1 MNIVSLLKEKG
12 FRVTKPRL
20 EIIKVLSNYPLSAEE
35 IHDALDKK
43 NIRVDLASVYRSLE
57 LFVKMSVVYSIEL
70 GEGKKRYELVNKNY
84 HHHHLICNKCG
95 TIENVEM
102 NEINFDKKINE
113 KSKFLIDHHHLEF
126 FGLCQD
132 CQ

>member
-84 HHHHLICNKCG
+84 HHHHLICN
-95 TIENVEM
+95 I
-102 NEINFDKKINE
+102 KISLRISRICIKAQMQHQMQSNAT
-113 KSKFLIDHHHLEF
+113 S
-126 FGLCQD
+126 
-132 CQ
+132 